1 VASNSVER
9 SQSLTGSIL
18 KGTLKAVG
26 GTLLGIIMI
35 GGAAVAGGLV
45 GLALSFRD
53 LPDVR
58 VLKGYVPVE
67 TTYIYDINGGLIAR
81 LHGDVNREVVTL
93 DRISPHLK
101 RSVLAMEDA
110 YFYTHKGIDPSGI
123 GRAILANFNAG
134 GTVEGGSTLTQQLVK
149 NLFLSNE
156 RSLNRKV
163 AEAVLAMRVEQVFTK
178 EQILEM
184 YLNQVFWGKNTNGAE
199 TASQNYFGKSAADLT
214 LGEAAMLAGTIQAPS
229 VFNPVDNYSESKKRQ
244 GLVLDRLLELG
255 WATQAEV
262 KAAKAQKITI
272 RKQGISYEASRVPYV
287 SQAVTAELEEKFGRD
302 VVLQGGLRV
311 QTTIDLKMQRIAEEV
326 AAEGHKDL
334 VDRGAYADQL
344 SLVAVDPRTGFVKAL
359 VGGVGDFDKNQ
370 FNRAVLARR
379 QLGSSFKPFVYYLA
393 FASGNYTPDSTI
405 DDSPMTIPDGD
416 EPYIPR
422 NYDNKFSGAMSIRQ
436 AIAVSRNIP
445 ALRLGIE
452 FGNDN
457 VVALCRKLGI
467 NSPILPVVS
476 LPLGAADVT
485 PMEVAGA
492 YAVFASGGYKSKTTL
507 IARVTDRN
515 GNLVLDNTPKPELIL
530 DPIAV
535 SYLTDALR
543 SVVTNGTATEAQM
556 SDGRPVA
563 GKTGTTSDFRDAW
576 FVGYVPQLAVAIWIG
591 NDDYSPM
598 ANGVTGGVYV
608 VPIWRKFMER
618 ALAGQPI
625 EQFPVPSEIQ
635 DKEGSKKKN

>member
-1 VASNSVER
+1 
-9 SQSLTGSIL
+9 
-18 KGTLKAVG
+18 
-26 GTLLGIIMI
+26 MI